1 MSAARPRARTRAR
14 ARTQAQAPTRAQK
27 NDEPLPRLWRAT
39 VASARA
45 QADWIC
51 GIEPWRGL
59 GYQAAA
65 LGRYLGRMARAG
77 NVWLAGPATTRPQGI
92 VVATDGVL
100 LGGFIALLAVRPAA
114 AGQGLGARLVAH
126 VADLTFAK
134 RRWLFVSCDAGNTG
148 ALRFYRRLGFARVG
162 RLPDLVRYGRVEL
175 LLRKGAPVETKG
187 ASR

>member
-14 ARTQAQAPTRAQK
+14 ARTQTQTPTRAQK
-27 NDEPLPRLWRAT
+27 SDEPLPRLWRAT

-162 RLPDLVRYGRVEL
+162 RLPDLVRPGRVEL
-175 LLRKGAPVETKG
+175 LLRKGAPAETKG